1 MQRMKIR
8 ESLITLPE
16 QAEHDGPAVADR
28 FHRLHCGAHPR
39 GRRGHSQPST
49 QPGQLILQNLLRTAA
64 FILNLMFLFETN
76 RMPQLGSNLTHVQ
89 HVMFQKTY
97 FVGSCSIHRT
107 FSCSI

>member
-28 FHRLHCGAHPR
+28 FHRLYCGAHPR

-49 QPGQLILQNLLRTAA
+49 QPGQLIL
-64 FILNLMFLFETN
+64 
-76 RMPQLGSNLTHVQ
+76 
-89 HVMFQKTY
+89 
-97 FVGSCSIHRT
+97 
-107 FSCSI
+107 